1 MWSRRNSVCSESR
14 PKAFDMSSGIPKL
27 PITSRSVDNIYN
39 RVLSCKSISIN
50 YKMHGW
56 FLYWQHATG
65 WVWWKSGLR
74 AVAMW
79 SSPSFTKTST
89 SLFNLSITS
98 YIPDWRSCPSF
109 DADVNEIG
117 SFNGITQ
124 LYFYLGPLRRCS
136 PLGNVCWLWN
146 KQYIGNETNL
156 KRTEYWLMQAAP
168 IILLD
173 IHIHHFS
180 AQNIWM
186 IKMYNT

>member
-39 RVLSCKSISIN
+39 RVLCCKSISIN

-79 SSPSFTKTST
+79 SSSSFTKSKSVNSGRVILHHHFRYWSYTYKGSKLEYADKVMT
-89 SLFNLSITS
+89 KFGSVYVSDLLQVSLASANWRVSPSICAKMLIKWNHLCVQLHEGTTRVNNLNIN
-98 YIPDWRSCPSF
+98 
-109 DADVNEIG
+109 NEID
-117 SFNGITQ
+117 N
-124 LYFYLGPLRRCS
+124 
-136 PLGNVCWLWN
+136 
-146 KQYIGNETNL
+146 
-156 KRTEYWLMQAAP
+156 
-168 IILLD
+168 D
-173 IHIHHFS
+173 IYKHLP
-180 AQNIWM
+180 
-186 IKMYNT
+186 